1 MTNMKRITIAFPEEV
16 DNAILA
22 LRANKEFARCSY
34 SEIVRRLINTALDHE
49 KSETN
54 QRDRPA

>member
-34 SEIVRRLINTALDHE
+34 
-49 KSETN
+49 
-54 QRDRPA
+54 